1 MRIESA
7 IVRILAIVDKA
18 LRNEFADDFD
28 KRCLYAAFAVFALLQ
43 DEGFDTHLAG
53 GDFVAFVVARSGERV
68 GLQGFGYGRD
78 QPSHFWVEVQDT
90 IVDLGPHYLPQG
102 SSFAAAAMPL
112 VAWQLSDGLPVYL
125 RYRAHMR
132 YDPAVQLQ
140 SFPDVMARKDRF
152 VAGCR
157 AKYAAQR
164 GQPRLP
170 SWLLTSPMALEL
182 AAREGDVWAKNALR
196 FAAGIDKSQLPF

>member
-7 IVRILAIVDKA
+7 IVRTLAIVDKA
-18 LRNEFADDFD
+18 LRSEFADDFD

-43 DEGFDTHLAG
+43 DEGFDACLAG
-53 GDFVAFVVARSGERV
+53 GDFVAFVVARSGERA
-68 GLQGFGYGRD
+68 GLQGFGYGSD

-90 IVDLGPHYLPQG
+90 IVDLGPHYLPHG

-125 RYRAHMR
+125 RYRTHTHC
-132 YDPAVQLQ
+132 DPAVQLQ

-164 GQPRLP
+164 GQPRPP
-170 SWLLTSPMALEL
+170 SWLLTGPVALEL
-182 AAREGDVWAKNALR
+182 AAREGDVWARNAVR
-196 FAAGIDKSQLPF
+196 FAAGIDRSQLPF

>member
-1 MRIESA
+1 MRVVS
-7 IVRILAIVDKA
+7 
-18 LRNEFADDFD
+18 
-28 KRCLYAAFAVFALLQ
+28 Y
-43 DEGFDTHLAG
+43 EGRQVLFC
-53 GDFVAFVVARSGERV
+53 
-68 GLQGFGYGRD
+68 
-78 QPSHFWVEVQDT
+78 WT
-90 IVDLGPHYLPQG
+90 I
-102 SSFAAAAMPL
+102 AAAAMPL

-125 RYRAHMR
+125 RYRTHTG

-140 SFPDVMARKDRF
+140 SFPDVMARKDRL

-170 SWLLTSPMALEL
+170 FWLLTVPVALEL
-182 AAREGDVWAKNALR
+182 AAREGDVWARNAVR

>member
-1 MRIESA
+1 
-7 IVRILAIVDKA
+7 VDKA
-18 LRNEFADDFD
+18 LRSEFADDFD
-28 KRCLYAAFAVFALLQ
+28 KRCLSAAFAVFALLQ
-43 DEGFDTHLAG
+43 DEGFDTRLAG
-53 GDFVAFVVARSGERV
+53 GDFVAFVVARSEQRA
-68 GLQGFGYGRD
+68 GLQGFGYGSD

-90 IVDLGPHYLPQG
+90 IVDLGPHYLPHG
-102 SSFAAAAMPL
+102 SSFAAAAMPV
-112 VAWQLSDGLPVYL
+112 VAWQFSDGLSVYL
-125 RYRAHMR
+125 RYRTHMR

-170 SWLLTSPMALEL
+170 SWLLTGP
-182 AAREGDVWAKNALR
+182 REGDVWARNALR
-196 FAAGIDKSQLPF
+196 FAAGIDRSQLPF